1 MICFPFPCT
10 HLSFAPE
17 GSSSVDADLGYFNVP
32 WSGVRRSNL
41 PFVLEPNPVTGQ
53 LSFDDPD
60 TVDYC
65 PLCPWGNDEPGGPQD
80 IGNGQCARDSLKN
93 LKGFTTFGSKG
104 LFINRATSSIVTTDS
119 CPSSGTSHSDQC
131 FTAESQHAVNCC
143 SGSASEGTLQCSRPG
158 CFTGQKMNFMDA
170 EALCESNSMRL
181 CTVAELKSN
190 ACCSQGVSL
199 TLSLPS
205 CLPTPRVDSFSIMLS
220 LISFHSLSF
229 HFYHYH
235 FHYH

>member
-1 MICFPFPCT
+1 M
-10 HLSFAPE
+10 
-17 GSSSVDADLGYFNVP
+17 DADLGYFNVP

-93 LKGFTTFGSKG
+93 LKGFTTFTAPG
-104 LFINRATSSIVTTDS
+104 LILNRNTLSVVTTDS
-119 CPSSGTSHSDQC
+119 CRSSGTSYSDQC

-170 EALCESNSMRL
+170 EAHCESNSMRL

-190 ACCSQGVSL
+190 ACCFQGVSPLLFPSSLFCLYHHALQHQEL
-199 TLSLPS
+199 TLSQS
-205 CLPTPRVDSFSIMLS
+205 CS
-220 LISFHSLSF
+220 HSYHFILF
-229 HFYHYH
+229 HFIPTTTTTTKYSVW
-235 FHYH
+235 F